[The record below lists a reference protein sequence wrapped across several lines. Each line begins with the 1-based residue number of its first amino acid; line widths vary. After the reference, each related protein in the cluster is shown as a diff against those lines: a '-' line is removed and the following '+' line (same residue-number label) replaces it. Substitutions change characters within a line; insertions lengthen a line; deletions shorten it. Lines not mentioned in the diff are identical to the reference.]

1 MQSLR
6 ILLFLVKADFHLNL
20 VTSTSP
26 QMCGAHNLS
35 ATLHPLLVWV
45 RRKPVASYNCS
56 LTDPRNPSLH
66 SSSGSFGHFD
76 NLSFLDTLFTED
88 QQPQPITS
96 SNILQIFIAHCKFS
110 MHIAHLHCT
119 NFPFTK
125 LGRCCHNYQPVR
137 QAVTTMKT
145 LSPLRHRC
153 HQSELAFPRLMLLS
167 QISLTLT
174 SGF

>member
-110 MHIAHLHCT
+110 MHIAHLHCP
-119 NFPFTK
+119 NFPFPK

-137 QAVTTMKT
+137 QAVTIMKT

-153 HQSELAFPRLMLLS
+153 NHYLS
-167 QISLTLT
+167 QDSCYYPK
-174 SGF
+174 SA